1 VKAIIQKVDLDTCL
15 TALILGVDPLA
26 DEVIVAKGEAGEEE
40 LNDPAVICIE
50 AGGSGRSD
58 LNDFDHH
65 DPDRYFEPACRQTWR
80 KQGGVDDENPYT
92 AVGNFAAGR
101 RAWVRQG
108 ADGEHLA
115 RLVDYVC
122 MVDERIPVGELPE
135 FPTLSN
141 IFSGMLLIE
150 KEPAA
155 QFAKGI
161 AILRRVVAAR
171 LDPYDTMPDCEA
183 WRPFAEAKEANF
195 RLVKETLEQAE
206 YYLSRR
212 GRKVGYVES
221 TAIGGIGTLYE
232 QGCEVAV
239 MFNPA
244 FGEPPM
250 PKYHRGQPDVGHR
263 GQAGLRRAGSRL
275 GGAGRRS
282 SVRPAPERSLLR
294 RWC

>member
-1 VKAIIQKVDLDTCL
+1 MDAHFKNPLIDSEKAT
-15 TALILGVDPLA
+15 
-26 DEVIVAKGEAGEEE
+26 DESGLEAT
-40 LNDPAVICIE
+40 LRP
-50 AGGSGRSD
+50 
-58 LNDFDHH
+58 
-65 DPDRYFEPACRQTWR
+65 
-80 KQGGVDDENPYT
+80 
-92 AVGNFAAGR
+92 
-101 RAWVRQG
+101 
-108 ADGEHLA
+108 A

-250 PKYHRGQPDVGHR
+250 PKFTIAGNQTLVIAAKPAFDELEAGWGGPGDDPRFAPHRN
-263 GQAGLRRAGSRL
+263 
-275 GGAGRRS
+275 GAY
-282 SVRPAPERSLLR
+282 
-294 RWC
+294 